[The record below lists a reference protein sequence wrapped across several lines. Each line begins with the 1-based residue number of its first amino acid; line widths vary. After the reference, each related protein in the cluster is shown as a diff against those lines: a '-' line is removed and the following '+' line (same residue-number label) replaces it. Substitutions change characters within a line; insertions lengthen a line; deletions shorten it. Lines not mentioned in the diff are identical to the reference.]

1 MIYNT
6 LQSFFPGETTV
17 KAPAPVD
24 EPPPPDE
31 LPGKKKYIPPYTP
44 NLDKLKQ
51 NPSYNTARS
60 APSTVTSRSS
70 SSSSSFKPRTA
81 PNRPVNQPNRTVHN
95 PVQSQQQ
102 FFANK
107 NAMKKY
113 ERSQAVSDDE
123 DDEGKTQFFLYFKMF
138 SIISSTEIVHFLF

>member
-1 MIYNT
+1 MQT
-6 LQSFFPGETTV
+6 FVSGETTV

-123 DDEGKTQFFLYFKMF
+123 DDEGKTKSFCILKCLALYPQLKLYIF
-138 SIISSTEIVHFLF
+138 SFSSNC

>member
-1 MIYNT
+1 M
-6 LQSFFPGETTV
+6 
-17 KAPAPVD
+17 D

-60 APSTVTSRSS
+60 APSTITSRSS
-70 SSSSSFKPRTA
+70 SSSSSFKPRTT
-81 PNRPVNQPNRTVHN
+81 PNRPVINQPNRTGMHN
-95 PVQSQQQ
+95 PVQPQFQQ
-102 FFANK
+102 FANK
-107 NAMKKY
+107 NAMKKF

-123 DDEGKTQFFLYFKMF
+123 DEESKILESDFVNFH
-138 SIISSTEIVHFLF
+138 SSEIRGLC

>member
-1 MIYNT
+1 M
-6 LQSFFPGETTV
+6 QSFVSGETTV

-60 APSTVTSRSS
+60 APSTITSRSS
-70 SSSSSFKPRTA
+70 SSSSSFKPRST
-81 PNRPVNQPNRTVHN
+81 PNRPVNQPNRTVHK
-95 PVQSQQQ
+95 PAVPFQQ
-102 FFANK
+102 FQNK
-107 NAMKKY
+107 NAMKKF

-123 DDEGKTQFFLYFKMF
+123 DEESKN
-138 SIISSTEIVHFLF
+138 